1 MCTEVLNL
9 CLSAGDA
16 LLLPIMEC
24 AGRDISCWFDPET
37 KDVSADQTNQPINEQ
52 LSALLLVYLQRVSS
66 VLRSGNTWIH

>member
-1 MCTEVLNL
+1 MDVFTEMFGP

-37 KDVSADQTNQPINEQ
+37 KDVSADQTSHPISER
-52 LSALLLVYLQRVSS
+52 LSALLLYLQCVSS
-66 VLRSGNTWIH
+66 ALRSENT